1 MKQEE
6 KDFIKGTK
14 EGRLYINN
22 KDFFK
27 QKKVKKLIKD
37 LENSTIAKAINS
49 NKKTKKVPD

>member
-14 EGRLYINN
+14 EGRLYIRN

-27 QKKVKKLIKD
+27 QKKVKQLIKD
-37 LENSTIAKAINS
+37 LENSTIAKEINS
-49 NKKTKKVPD
+49 NKKTKKNT